1 MSRYNGMPRRQFL
14 GWALGVGATALAPS
28 LLAARADAG
37 ETQSIRAIMHMLH
50 QAMQKRVLTKLEQ
63 EGLQVRITTGPE
75 PQIEQTFIR
84 EARLQVSNIDV
95 SFQKPDWFDAPR
107 FGLLEP
113 LDPWQSR
120 NPIPD
125 FDDLFAPLV
134 RGGQFQG
141 AQYMLPVRT
150 GVQLI
155 HYRKDLFEQHG
166 LREPKTLEELAV
178 IGRTLKEKAGV
189 YGFACV
195 GVPLNQW
202 LYLHHLS
209 ASFGGRLFDE
219 SGEPSMHSK
228 ETVAALEWYAGLFRE
243 KVISPDH
250 LVLAT
255 DGVNRLM
262 MEGRAGMVLD
272 LGSRWTIYTDPKQ
285 SKVVGKLGWMLTPP
299 AQRMVGKK
307 IGGYFSTWSLVIP
320 KNSANKEAAW
330 RYVRA
335 LLLPESQVLMAQDGN
350 DPVRRSTWQSK
361 ELLALYADRGA
372 SVLPGLTQKGL
383 ERASAPWP
391 VGTPNSARIIEII
404 GEEVHRALR
413 GVATAQQ
420 AMNNAA
426 EQIRALLKG

>member
-1 MSRYNGMPRRQFL
+1 MSRNEGVSRRQFL
-14 GWALGVGATALAPS
+14 GWTIGVGAAAAAPNLLAPP
-28 LLAARADAG
+28 AVFGD
-37 ETQSIRAIMHMLH
+37 TQTIRAIMHMLH
-50 QAMQKRVLTKLEQ
+50 QTMQKGVLSKLEQ
-63 EGLQVRITTGPE
+63 EGLKVNITTGPE

-84 EARLQVSNIDV
+84 EARLAVSNLDV

-113 LDPWQSR
+113 LDPWLSR

-125 FDDLFAPLV
+125 FDDLFQPLV
-134 RGGQFQG
+134 RGGQFRGQ
-141 AQYMLPVRT
+141 QYMLPVRT

-155 HYRKDLFEQHG
+155 HYRKDLFDQYN
-166 LREPKTLEELAV
+166 LREPETMEELGEA
-178 IGRTLKEKAGV
+178 GRILKEKAGV

-195 GVPLNQW
+195 GVPANQW
-202 LYLHHLS
+202 LYLHHLA

-219 SGEPSMHSK
+219 SGAPSMNSK

-250 LVLAT
+250 LVLST

-262 MEGRAGMVLD
+262 LEGRVGMVLD
-272 LGSRWTIYTDPKQ
+272 LGSRFTIFTDPKQ
-285 SKVVGKLGWMLTPP
+285 SKVMGKLGWMLTPP
-299 AQRMVGKK
+299 ARQMVGKR

-335 LLLPESQVLMAQDGN
+335 LLLPENQVLMAQVGN
-350 DPVRRSTWQSK
+350 DPVRRSTYQSK
-361 ELLALYADRGA
+361 EVLALYAERGA
-372 SVLPGLTQKGL
+372 SVLATLTQKGL
-383 ERASAPWP
+383 DRASPPWP
-391 VGTPNSARIIEII
+391 VGTPNCAKLIDVL

-420 AMNNAA
+420 AMNSAA
-426 EQIRALLKG
+426 EQIRLLVKA